1 MRKLLLN
8 SLMSLAVATTAMSF
22 APMASAQNLE
32 LEFGRQGPTMRLVEP
47 CDPVYE
53 NCGYSRRDRDYDYR
67 YSGRNEVRYARC
79 TEDRALDK
87 AERMG
92 LRRVRIESAG
102 RRVIEVRGRQ
112 RDGDRVIVAF
122 GRAPSCPIL

>member
-1 MRKLLLN
+1 MRNLLFN
-8 SLMSLAVATTAMSF
+8 SIMSMAVAATALSF

-47 CDPVYE
+47 CDPYYDD
-53 NCGYSRRDRDYDYR
+53 CRYGRRDRDDDR
-67 YSGRNEVRYARC
+67 YLGRNEVRYARC

-92 LRRVRIESAG
+92 LRRVRIESSG

-122 GRAPSCPIL
+122 RRAPGCPVL

>member
-8 SLMSLAVATTAMSF
+8 SLMSMAVAATAMSF

-32 LEFGRQGPTMRLVEP
+32 LEFGRTGPTMRLVEP
-47 CDPVYE
+47 CDPTYD
-53 NCGYSRRDRDYDYR
+53 NCGYSRRDRDDYR
-67 YSGRNEVRYARC
+67 YLGRNEVRYARC

-92 LRRVRIESAG
+92 LRRVRIESSG

-122 GRAPSCPIL
+122 GRAPSCPVL

>member
-1 MRKLLLN
+1 MRNLLLN
-8 SLMSLAVATTAMSF
+8 SILSMTVAATAMSF

-32 LEFGRQGPTMRLVEP
+32 LEFGRTGPTMRLVEP
-47 CDPVYE
+47 CDPRYD
-53 NCGYSRRDRDYDYR
+53 NCGYSRDRDDDYR
-67 YSGRNEVRYARC
+67 YLGRNEVRYARC

-92 LRRVRIESAG
+92 LRSVRIESSG

-122 GRAPSCPIL
+122 GRSPSCPIL